1 MFFMKSEEI
10 FNPDVIDCCI
20 DIGDCR
26 LENPPD
32 DLVKLLI
39 GKPLSECERIIKEY
53 LKPKEKLVVKWPRK
67 IGFVTAGDNR

>member
-1 MFFMKSEEI
+1 MFFLQSEEI

-20 DIGDCR
+20 DIGGCR
-26 LENPPD
+26 QDPPD
-32 DLVKLLI
+32 DLVELLT

-53 LKPKEKLVVKWPRK
+53 QKPKEKLVVKWPRK